1 MNASSHPSAKEMAGR
16 STMLDPLHR
25 IVKEVNAATDLNEV
39 LSIIVTQVKQAIEV
53 DVCSVYLTDFEG
65 RKHVLMA
72 TDGLRP
78 EAVGKVSLPYHRGL
92 IGLVCERAEPVNL
105 ADAPSHSRYLFA
117 NETGEI
123 QYKGFLGV
131 PIIQNRK
138 VLGVLVA
145 RQIDARTFADSE
157 VTFLFTLAAQL
168 AGAITHAQA
177 TGQLITSEEAAPPR
191 RFLQGRPG
199 SPGVAFGNA
208 VVVYPPAD
216 LEAVPDK
223 QVLDAAEAEEEFRTA
238 VAAVVQDLMALED
251 RFEDSLPAE
260 DRALFDAWL
269 KMLGSD
275 SLIGKTVRRIHEGNW
290 APGALRQTIEEH
302 AKVFDNMEDI
312 YLRER
317 ASDVRD
323 LGRRILMHLQ
333 QREAD
338 EQVYPENTILVGEE
352 ISAMQLAEVPKEKL
366 AGIVSAR
373 GASFSHVAI
382 LARAMDIPAVMGLSN
397 LPVSRMDGRYMIMD
411 GYLGRVYVSPAP
423 SVLQEY
429 QRLADEDR
437 ELSQELEANK
447 GLPCE
452 TTDGI
457 AMPLYI
463 NTGLISELSTQ
474 CNDESAGVGLYR
486 TELPFMV
493 RDSFPGESV
502 QVANYRKVLKTFHPR
517 PVIIRTLDIGGDKP
531 LPYFPLEEQNP
542 FLGWRGIRITL
553 DHPEIFLTQVRAM
566 LRSAVGL
573 GNLRLLLPMI
583 SSVEQV
589 DDALLLI
596 RRAHDELVEEGYEV
610 SMPAIGVMIE
620 VPAAVYQV
628 EALARRVDFL
638 SVGTNDLTQYL
649 LAVDRNNGHV
659 ADLYDDLHPAVL
671 KALIQIVEG
680 AGRYQREVSVCGE
693 MAGNPMSAV
702 LLLGMGVDSLSMNAG
717 SLLRVKWVLRSFS
730 SSRARELLQAALRCE
745 RAVEVKSL
753 LDQALEDMGLGG
765 LMRAGR

>member
-1 MNASSHPSAKEMAGR
+1 MGFLI
-16 STMLDPLHR
+16 MLDPLHR
-25 IVKEVNAATDLNEV
+25 IVHEVNAASDLNEV
-39 LSIIVTQVKQAIEV
+39 LQIIVTQVKQAIEV
-53 DVCSVYLTDFEG
+53 DVCSVYLTDFE
-65 RKHVLMA
+65 RRDHVLMA
-72 TDGLRP
+72 TDGLRA
-78 EAVGKVSLPYHRGL
+78 EAVGKVRLPYHRGL
-92 IGLVCERAEPVNL
+92 IGLVCERAEPVNV
-105 ADAPSHSRYLFA
+105 ADAPSHNRYLFTH
-117 NETGEI
+117 ETGET

-138 VLGVLVA
+138 VLGVLVV
-145 RQIDARTFADSE
+145 RQIEMRTFADGE

-177 TGQLITSEEAAPPR
+177 SGQLVTSDESAPPR

-199 SPGVAFGNA
+199 SPGVAFGTA

-216 LEAVPDK
+216 LDAVPDK
-223 QVLDAAEAEEEFRTA
+223 KAQDPDLEEEEFRTA
-238 VAAVVQDLMALED
+238 VAAVIQDLMALED

-269 KMLGSD
+269 MMLGSD
-275 SLIGKTVRRIHEGNW
+275 SLIGNTVRRIHEGDW

-302 AKVFDNMEDI
+302 AKVFDAMEDV

-333 QREAD
+333 QQGVDHPTE
-338 EQVYPENTILVGEE
+338 YPEGTILVGEE
-352 ISAMQLAEVPKEKL
+352 VSAMQFAEVPKERL

-382 LARAMDIPAVMGLSN
+382 LARAMDVPAVMGMSN
-397 LPVSRMDGRYMIMD
+397 LPVTRMDGRFVILD
-411 GYLGRVYVSPAP
+411 GYVGRVYVSPAP
-423 SVLQEY
+423 SVLDEY
-429 QRLADEDR
+429 RRLAEEDR
-437 ELSQELEANK
+437 ELSEELRADK
-447 GLPCE
+447 DLPCE
-452 TTDGI
+452 TTDGVSI
-457 AMPLYI
+457 PLYL
-463 NTGLISELSTQ
+463 NTGLISELSSSGTE
-474 CNDESAGVGLYR
+474 ESAGVGLYR

-493 RDSFPGESV
+493 RDSFPAESV
-502 QVANYRKVLKTFHPR
+502 QVNNYRKVLKTFHPR

-542 FLGWRGIRITL
+542 FLGWRGIRISL

-566 LRSAVGL
+566 LRAAAGL
-573 GNLRLLLPMI
+573 DNLKLLLPMI
-583 SSVEQV
+583 SNVDEV

-596 RRAHDELVEEGYEV
+596 QRAHDELTEEGYEV
-610 SMPAIGVMIE
+610 PMPKIGVMIE

-671 KALIQIVEG
+671 RALIQIIEG
-680 AGRYQREVSVCGE
+680 AKTYQREVSVCGE
-693 MAGNPMSAV
+693 MAGNPATAV
-702 LLLGMGVDSLSMNAG
+702 LLLGMGVDSLSMNGG
-717 SLLRVKWVLRSFS
+717 SLLRVKWVLRSVS
-730 SSRARELLQAALRCE
+730 LARSKALLQAALRCE
-745 RAVEVKSL
+745 RASEVKAL
-753 LDQALEDMGLGG
+753 LRNALEEMGLGG
-765 LMRAGR
+765 LIRAGR

>member
-1 MNASSHPSAKEMAGR
+1 MGHT
-16 STMLDPLHR
+16 TMLDPLHR
-25 IVKEVNAATDLNEV
+25 IVKEVNAASDLNEV
-39 LSIIVTQVKQAIEV
+39 LRIIVTQVKQEIGV
-53 DVCSVYLTDFEG
+53 DVCSVYLTDFE
-65 RKHVLMA
+65 RRNHVLMA
-72 TDGLRP
+72 TDGLRA

-105 ADAPSHSRYLFA
+105 ADAQSHSRYLFA

-131 PIIQNRK
+131 PIIQHRK
-138 VLGVLVA
+138 VLGVLVV
-145 RQIDARTFADSE
+145 RQIEMRTFADNE

-177 TGQLITSEEAAPPR
+177 SGQLITAEDTAPLR
-191 RFLQGRPG
+191 RFLTGRPG
-199 SPGVAFGNA
+199 APGVAFGTA
-208 VVVYPPAD
+208 LVVYPPAD
-216 LEAVPDK
+216 LDAVPDK
-223 QVLDAAEAEEEFRTA
+223 KALDPQLEEEAFRTA
-238 VAAVVQDLMALED
+238 VAAVVQDLMAMED

-269 KMLGSD
+269 MMLGSD
-275 SLIGKTVRRIHEGNW
+275 SLIGSTVRRIYEGNW

-302 AKVFDNMEDI
+302 ARVFDGMDDI

-333 QREAD
+333 QGMTDRTP
-338 EQVYPENTILVGEE
+338 YPEETILVGDEV
-352 ISAMQLAEVPKEKL
+352 SAMQLAEVPKGHL
-366 AGIVSAR
+366 VGIVSAH

-382 LARAMDIPAVMGLSN
+382 LARALGVPAVMGMSN
-397 LPVSRMDGRYMIMD
+397 LPVTRMDGRYMILD

-429 QRLADEDR
+429 QRLAEEDR
-437 ELSQELEANK
+437 ELSQDLEANK
-447 GLPCE
+447 ALPCE
-452 TTDGI
+452 TTDGVT
-457 AMPLYI
+457 MPLYL
-463 NTGLISELSTQ
+463 NTGLISEMSSHG
-474 CNDESAGVGLYR
+474 NDESAGIGLYR

-542 FLGWRGIRITL
+542 FLGWRGIRISL

-566 LRSAVGL
+566 LRAAIGL
-573 GNLRLLLPMI
+573 DNLRLLMPMI
-583 SSVEQV
+583 SNVDEV

-596 RRAHDELVEEGYEV
+596 RRAHDELVEEGYGV
-610 SMPAIGVMIE
+610 SMPIIGVMIE

-649 LAVDRNNGHV
+649 LAVDRNNAHV
-659 ADLYDDLHPAVL
+659 ADLYNDLHPAVL
-671 KALIQIVEG
+671 QALIQIVAG
-680 AGRYQREVSVCGE
+680 AKAYQREVSVCGE
-693 MAGNPMSAV
+693 MAGNPAAAV

-717 SLLRVKWVLRSFS
+717 SLLRVKWVIRSIS

-745 RAVEVKSL
+745 RAAEVKAL
-753 LDQALEDMGLGG
+753 LNKALEDMGLGG

>member
-1 MNASSHPSAKEMAGR
+1 
-16 STMLDPLHR
+16 MLDPLHR
-25 IVKEVNAATDLNEV
+25 IVHEVNAASDLNEV
-39 LSIIVTQVKQAIEV
+39 LQIIVTQVKQAIEV
-53 DVCSVYLTDFEG
+53 DVCSVYLTDFE
-65 RKHVLMA
+65 RRDHVLMA
-72 TDGLRP
+72 TDGLRE
-78 EAVGKVSLPYHRGL
+78 EAVGKVRLPYHRGL
-92 IGLVCERAEPVNL
+92 IGLVCERAEPVNV
-105 ADAPSHSRYLFA
+105 ADAPSHNRYLFTH
-117 NETGEI
+117 ETGET

-138 VLGVLVA
+138 VLGVLVV
-145 RQIDARTFADSE
+145 RQIDMRTFADGE

-177 TGQLITSEEAAPPR
+177 SGQLVTSEERAPPK

-199 SPGVAFGNA
+199 SPGVAFGTA

-216 LEAVPDK
+216 LDAVPDK
-223 QVLDAAEAEEEFRTA
+223 KAQDPDVEEDEFRTA
-238 VAAVVQDLMALED
+238 VAAVIQDLMALED

-269 KMLGSD
+269 MMLGSD
-275 SLIGKTVRRIHEGNW
+275 SLIGKTVQRIHEGDW

-302 AKVFDNMEDI
+302 AKVFDAMEDV

-333 QREAD
+333 REGGIQQT
-338 EQVYPENTILVGEE
+338 EYPEGTILVGDEV
-352 ISAMQLAEVPKEKL
+352 SAMQFAEVPKERL

-382 LARAMDIPAVMGLSN
+382 LARAMDVPAVMGMSN
-397 LPVSRMDGRYMIMD
+397 LPVTRMDGRFVILD
-411 GYLGRVYVSPAP
+411 GYVGRVYVSPAP
-423 SVLQEY
+423 SVVEEY
-429 QRLADEDR
+429 QRLAEEDR
-437 ELSQELEANK
+437 ELSEELRADK
-447 GLPCE
+447 DLPCE
-452 TTDGI
+452 TTDGVSI
-457 AMPLYI
+457 PLYL
-463 NTGLISELSTQ
+463 NTGLISEMSTSGTE
-474 CNDESAGVGLYR
+474 ESAGVGLYR

-493 RDSFPGESV
+493 RDSFPAESV
-502 QVANYRKVLKTFHPR
+502 QVNNYRKVLKTFHPR

-542 FLGWRGIRITL
+542 FLGWRGIRISL
-553 DHPEIFLTQVRAM
+553 DHPEIFMTQVRAV
-566 LRSAVGL
+566 LRAAAGL
-573 GNLRLLLPMI
+573 DNLKLLLPMI
-583 SSVEQV
+583 SNVDEV

-596 RRAHDELVEEGYEV
+596 QRAHDELTEEGYEV
-610 SMPAIGVMIE
+610 AMPKIGVMIE

-649 LAVDRNNGHV
+649 LAVDRNNGRV

-671 KALIQIVEG
+671 RALIQIIEG
-680 AGRYQREVSVCGE
+680 ARTYQREVSVCGE
-693 MAGNPMSAV
+693 MAGNPATAV
-702 LLLGMGVDSLSMNAG
+702 LLLGMGVDSLSMNGG
-717 SLLRVKWVLRSFS
+717 SLLRVKWVLRSVS
-730 SSRARELLQAALRCE
+730 LARSKALLQAALRCE
-745 RAVEVKSL
+745 RASEVKAL
-753 LDQALEDMGLGG
+753 LRNALEEMGLGG